1 MRRLVLDVGT
11 CVTVL
16 VCGCVCEASRGCEGI
31 QCSARAN
38 NSATTP
44 AGCCDKKLG
53 TFGEQ
58 ALWLARKLSGL
69 LILLALFVLGYF
81 VQRLVCPR
89 HRRRGRGAT
98 QEPDSLLSAHTA
110 ASRDT
115 LLESYGYDECGVQG
129 FTSPVMQPPAYDEIK
144 DLPTYEESVRGGAS
158 VQPQPGGS
166 VRPAAGARS
175 EKPEAARIFRNSV

>member
-1 MRRLVLDVGT
+1 MHRLVLDIGT

-31 QCSARAN
+31 QCSTRTN
-38 NSATTP
+38 GSATP
-44 AGCCDKKLG
+44 AGCCDKKLS

-69 LILLALFVLGYF
+69 LILLALFALGYF

-89 HRRRGRGAT
+89 HRRRGRAT
-98 QEPDSLLSAHTA
+98 QEPDSLLSAHTT

-129 FTSPVMQPPAYDEIK
+129 FTSPVLQPPAYDEIK
-144 DLPTYEESVRGGAS
+144 DLPTYEESVRAAGM
-158 VQPQPGGS
+158 QQPGGS
-166 VRPAAGARS
+166 VRPVAAHR